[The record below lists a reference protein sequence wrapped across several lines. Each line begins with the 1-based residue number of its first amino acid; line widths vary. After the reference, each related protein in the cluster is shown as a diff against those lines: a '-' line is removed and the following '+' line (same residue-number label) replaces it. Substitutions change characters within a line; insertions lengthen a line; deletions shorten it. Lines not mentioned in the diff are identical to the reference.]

1 MKKIMLIL
9 LLFCLV
15 FASCEDEKKDE
26 GSITGNSIMD
36 LLLLQEVSTPPC
48 PGGVTMMDIPSTI
61 NAQVGTSVKSPFLI
75 QFSAGSVNH
84 ETLMKN
90 KNCNFSELS
99 VTNLPAGLTLNSTT
113 GAINGAPTAISAAT
127 TVTFSAKLK
136 ANNSTPITF
145 TKTTTVTIFAAGS
158 LTCNTAGAALGCNNA
173 ALPYSC
179 PNSNFCYSTYSSCQA
194 AEECGY

>member
-48 PGGVTMMDIPSTI
+48 PSGVTMTAPVSVNI
-61 NAQVGTSVKSPFLI
+61 QVGTAIKPFGFQL
-75 QFSAGSVNH
+75 SAGNINH
-84 ETLMKN
+84 ETLIKN
-90 KNCNFSELS
+90 QKCGFSEIYAI
-99 VTNLPAGLTLNSTT
+99 NLARGLTFDSSTGKVSGT
-113 GAINGAPTAISAAT
+113 PTATLAPFAI
-127 TVTFSAKLK
+127 TFSAKMK
-136 ANNSTPITF
+136 SNGSTITLSRAS
-145 TKTTTVTIFAAGS
+145 TVTVFAAGS

-179 PNSNFCYSTYSSCQA
+179 PNSNFCYSTYSNCQA